1 MRVLR
6 ESALLT
12 RTMLLTVALQLDHE
26 RIGAMNFD
34 QRLERAIE
42 RGQQH
47 RSAQVREQAE
57 RAMTEDECKNLHSKA
72 RLELSENIE
81 SCLRKLVEHFPGFD
95 FESVVGAEGWGAKI
109 SRDDLAPGDGKPLN
123 KYYSR
128 LEMVIRPYSA
138 SRIVE
143 LIARGTIR
151 NKEVL
156 SRTHYQ
162 QLAQLDLE
170 GFRDLIDQWV
180 LEYAEKFSARA

>member
-1 MRVLR
+1 M
-6 ESALLT
+6 S
-12 RTMLLTVALQLDHE
+12 
-26 RIGAMNFD
+26 FD

-47 RSAQVREQAE
+47 RSTQAREQAE
-57 RAMTEDECKNLHSKA
+57 REMTEDECKNLHSKS

-81 SCLRKLVEHFPGFD
+81 VCLRKLVEHFAGFD
-95 FESVVGAEGWGAKI
+95 FESVMGADGWGAKI

-128 LEMVIRPYSA
+128 LEMVIRPYSE

-180 LEYAEKFSARA
+180 LEYAEKFSAGA